1 MVCAWKGGKVAP
13 PVHEKKL
20 TIKLT
25 LTIATKNSG
34 FSLTWLARVLLSWQS
49 QGYGTWVVVR
59 REVRARR
66 SLRREVVVGRK
77 G

>member
-13 PVHEKKL
+13 PVHEKK
-20 TIKLT
+20 